1 MDFAKLGQNEKL
13 ALYGSLA
20 LIVGGIVGYTYGI
33 GGLGILA
40 ALAMLLIIFLP
51 QLSPGTSLPGTHGS
65 LMVAAGG
72 LAGVSMAL
80 ALLSAFASNILS
92 NLDFRDIFF
101 LLAVVG
107 GLLMAWAG
115 WQEFQSEGGKFQ
127 LGTTGT
133 GAGTASTTTAPPTS
147 APPPPTETTTAPPE
161 PVTPAS
167 EPTQPTTDSAA
178 APASGAADDERRP
191 EA

>member
-72 LAGVSMAL
+72 LAGVAMAL

-127 LGTTGT
+127 LGTTGA
-133 GAGTASTTTAPPTS
+133 GAATTTPAAPAS
-147 APPPPTETTTAPPE
+147 APPAAETSSTPSE
-161 PVTPAS
+161 PVTPATDPAQS
-167 EPTQPTTDSAA
+167 TIDSAA
-178 APASGAADDERRP
+178 NTASDAVDEERRP